1 MDAPSGVEG
10 GGRHV
15 RGQVRFVRHPPE
27 RRGAPGRS
35 GARPA
40 RAAAA
45 ARPGGGEAVLASVRP
60 SVRPPSSR
68 ALFVVDGS
76 GRTGKYGRPS
86 P

>member
-1 MDAPSGVEG
+1 M
-10 GGRHV
+10 

-40 RAAAA
+40 RATAA
-45 ARPGGGEAVLASVRP
+45 ARPDGGEAAPASVRP

>member
-10 GGRHV
+10 GGGHV
-15 RGQVRFVRHPPE
+15 RGQVRFVRHSPE
-27 RRGAPGRS
+27 RWGAPGRR

-45 ARPGGGEAVLASVRP
+45 EGPGGGEAGPASVRP